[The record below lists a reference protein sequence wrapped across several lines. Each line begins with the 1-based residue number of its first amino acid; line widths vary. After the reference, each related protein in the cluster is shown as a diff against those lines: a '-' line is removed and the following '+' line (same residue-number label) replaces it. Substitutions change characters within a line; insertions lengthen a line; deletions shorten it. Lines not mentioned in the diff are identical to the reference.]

1 LVKQA
6 WYLIARPEGSDHPV
20 TYRVQRFR
28 SLRKLDLPSDVP
40 TEFDLRSYF
49 GNAWGVYRG
58 DKIYEVEVRFA
69 PEAAAVVTETIW
81 HHTQQTQ
88 SNDDGSVT
96 MKFQVDGL
104 QEILWWLLGW
114 SGRVKIISPTELRST
129 YVAHLKNAIEM
140 NGQ

>member
-40 TEFDLRSYF
+40 AEFDLRGYF
-49 GNAWGVYRG
+49 GNAWAVYRG
-58 DKIYEVEVRFA
+58 DQSYEVEVRFA
-69 PEAAAVVTETIW
+69 PEAAATVTETIW

-88 SNDDGSVT
+88 VNDDGSVT
-96 MKFQVDGL
+96 LSFRVDGL
-104 QEILWWLLGW
+104 EEILGWLLGW
-114 SGRVKIISPTELRST
+114 SGRIEIVKPAELGSLYIS
-129 YVAHLKNAIEM
+129 YLKKAIEI
-140 NGQ
+140 NGG